1 MKNTRYF
8 LLAMVLLGLAGC
20 ASYGLKPS
28 SGRQVWEYKSIVR
41 TRGFPTGNSVDAA
54 VAATDW
60 TQWYED
66 GQPIAAPADPLAKVN
81 QLGAQGWELITITPR
96 SSLAS
101 NWTAGTTSDETWLFK
116 RPKQ

>member
-1 MKNTRYF
+1 MKKMRYF
-8 LLAMVLLGLAGC
+8 LTAVVLLALAGC
-20 ASYGLKPS
+20 GTFGPKAGAAKQL
-28 SGRQVWEYKSIVR
+28 WEYKSIVR
-41 TRGFPTGNSVDAA
+41 ARAFPTGNSVDAA

-81 QLGAQGWELITITPR
+81 QLGSQGWELITITPR

-116 RPKQ
+116 RAKQ

>member
-1 MKNTRYF
+1 MP
-8 LLAMVLLGLAGC
+8 
-20 ASYGLKPS
+20 AS
-28 SGRQVWEYKSIVR
+28 
-41 TRGFPTGNSVDAA
+41 
-54 VAATDW
+54 
-60 TQWYED
+60 
-66 GQPIAAPADPLAKVN
+66 ADPLAKVN